1 MKREFLV
8 TFETTVS
15 VSVDVPE
22 GFEPNNCN
30 FVFEEDV
37 LAYSMIVEKAR
48 TDILKSPK
56 EHLCSVNV
64 SSIEAIG

>member
-30 FVFEEDV
+30 FVFEEDA
-37 LAYSMIVEKAR
+37 LAYNMIVEKAR
-48 TDILKSPK
+48 ADILKSPK
-56 EHLCSVNV
+56 EYLGRRNV
-64 SSIEAIG
+64 SSIEAVG